1 MFLGI
6 ENWVNDK
13 YYDIYSLGIFEYRVI
28 SGKILIENLLLKI
41 CNEFVN
47 CMILKGN
54 DDVYC
59 CNCIRVSKFDF

>member
-6 ENWVNDK
+6 ENWANDK

-41 CNEFVN
+41 GSEFVN

-59 CNCIRVSKFDF
+59 CNCIRMSKFDF

>member
-6 ENWVNDK
+6 ENWANDK

-47 CMILKGN
+47 CTISKGN
-54 DDVYC
+54 DDVY
-59 CNCIRVSKFDF
+59 IRMSKFDF